1 MGTRHGFVLER
12 AVSTVG
18 PRYGGQAL
26 AGLLCGHGAELAG
39 ASRSLKELSVGA
51 GGELTAPPGSQL
63 RSGLQVCG
71 PSQGMKSLSV
81 CCSRVLEG
89 LKLTAIFCLHGVCLP
104 RSLPCCRVGLP
115 RPALGLK
122 PDQGLAP
129 RMECHQQFL
138 VCGTVLMQIESYSC
152 YGICMYFCSCL
163 KYCNFTIYSRVLRE
177 ITRKTLV
184 RVSVLKEKEKVQFV
198 WSKCLRDHRNG
209 LRVHGRS

>member
-1 MGTRHGFVLER
+1 M
-12 AVSTVG
+12 
-18 PRYGGQAL
+18 YGRQVL

-71 PSQGMKSLSV
+71 PSQGVESSFVSMV
-81 CCSRVLEG
+81 HAFPAFR
-89 LKLTAIFCLHGVCLP
+89 FP
-104 RSLPCCRVGLP
+104 RPPLPCCWVGLP

-152 YGICMYFCSCL
+152 YGMCMYFCSCL

-184 RVSVLKEKEKVQFV
+184 RVSVLKEKKKWNLSGVNV
-198 WSKCLRDHRNG
+198 
-209 LRVHGRS
+209 